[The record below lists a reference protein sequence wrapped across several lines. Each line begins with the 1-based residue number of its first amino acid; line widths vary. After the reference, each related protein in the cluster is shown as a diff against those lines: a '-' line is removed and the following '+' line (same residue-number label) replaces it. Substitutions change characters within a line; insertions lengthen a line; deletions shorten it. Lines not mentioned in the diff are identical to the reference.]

1 MNTIRK
7 KDLGFSTAKSGAVP
21 CRVLKDS
28 MLMEYTTK
36 TSPQQQ
42 ERQKQEQQP
51 VVVESAPTAAKPSA
65 GEEMLSLPDNL
76 KPLPALSM
84 LPDRA
89 AYRKYRNRQPSE
101 ATTPLP
107 PLVEDARHGAQTARE
122 RSSPRRRRAG

>member
-42 ERQKQEQQP
+42 ERQKQHKHREQHEQH
-51 VVVESAPTAAKPSA
+51 
-65 GEEMLSLPDNL
+65 EM
-76 KPLPALSM
+76 
-84 LPDRA
+84 
-89 AYRKYRNRQPSE
+89 QHQQE
-101 ATTPLP
+101 
-107 PLVEDARHGAQTARE
+107 
-122 RSSPRRRRAG
+122 